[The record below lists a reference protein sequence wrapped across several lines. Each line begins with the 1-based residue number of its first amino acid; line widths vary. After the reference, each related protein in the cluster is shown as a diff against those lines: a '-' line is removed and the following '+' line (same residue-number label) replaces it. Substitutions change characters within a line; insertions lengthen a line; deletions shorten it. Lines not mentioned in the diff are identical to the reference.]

1 MIQKHNVVEIFLTYL
16 HFDYS
21 PFTKIMGKY
30 NVKNFM
36 KAKVNVG
43 NNQGADLQTGKP
55 NYLT

>member
-36 KAKVNVG
+36 KVKVNVG
-43 NNQGADLQTGKP
+43 NNQGADLQTGKA
-55 NYLT
+55 NY